1 MFLFD
6 PPENIRKPFQVG
18 QKETLG
24 REGLSHLRQ
33 VFHSYKNRD
42 FFFFFFGYPTANGS
56 LSREQPHKPDF
67 NHCIY
72 QFKPDV
78 TGRLLARLC
87 PKARQST

>member
-42 FFFFFFGYPTANGS
+42 FFFFFFCW
-56 LSREQPHKPDF
+56 LPHGQRVF
-67 NHCIY
+67 IEGAAS
-72 QFKPDV
+72 QTRF
-78 TGRLLARLC
+78 
-87 PKARQST
+87 

>member
-42 FFFFFFGYPTANGS
+42 FFFFFFFFFW
-56 LSREQPHKPDF
+56 LPHGQRVF
-67 NHCIY
+67 IEGAAS
-72 QFKPDV
+72 QTRF
-78 TGRLLARLC
+78 
-87 PKARQST
+87 

>member
-42 FFFFFFGYPTANGS
+42 FFFFFLATPRPTGLCRGS
-56 LSREQPHKPDF
+56 SLTNPILITAYTNLNPMSPGGF
-67 NHCIY
+67 
-72 QFKPDV
+72 
-78 TGRLLARLC
+78 
-87 PKARQST
+87 

>member
-24 REGLSHLRQ
+24 REGLSHL

-42 FFFFFFGYPTANGS
+42 FFFFFWLPQGQRVFVEGAASQT
-56 LSREQPHKPDF
+56 RF
-67 NHCIY
+67 
-72 QFKPDV
+72 
-78 TGRLLARLC
+78 
-87 PKARQST
+87 

>member
-42 FFFFFFGYPTANGS
+42 FFFFFF
-56 LSREQPHKPDF
+56 F
-67 NHCIY
+67 
-72 QFKPDV
+72 F
-78 TGRLLARLC
+78 LLATPRPTGLYRGSSLTN
-87 PKARQST
+87 PILITAYTNLNPMSPGGF

>member
-42 FFFFFFGYPTANGS
+42 FFFFFW
-56 LSREQPHKPDF
+56 LPHGQRVF
-67 NHCIY
+67 VEGAAS
-72 QFKPDV
+72 QTRF
-78 TGRLLARLC
+78 
-87 PKARQST
+87 